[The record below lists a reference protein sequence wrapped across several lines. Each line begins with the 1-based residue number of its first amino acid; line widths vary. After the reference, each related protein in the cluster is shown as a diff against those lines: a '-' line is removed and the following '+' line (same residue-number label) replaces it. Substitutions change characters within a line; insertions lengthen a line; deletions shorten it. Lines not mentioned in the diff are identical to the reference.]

1 MIVTFHCWFGTSR
14 ITKAV
19 SSSLPAC
26 LREDSKKKK
35 TTKQTCR
42 PIQYG
47 MLSFLWRSEH
57 ESPTPRVSH
66 SSVIRKQRTG
76 KAMDSAV
83 APQWYN
89 EQLWARCRLPLTW
102 AARAALRL
110 LLRLEL
116 AVTPQALAVRK
127 GSVVFCYTYSILSLF
142 RWYQIFY
149 TIDPLKKK
157 NSSLEFCRPL
167 IRLLHSV
174 FQIGWQIETSCKH
187 WSSLKIDVFS
197 QTLLGCHIKQ

>member
-1 MIVTFHCWFGTSR
+1 MRVEPLWLLLFIVDLAQVESQRLSPAASR
-14 ITKAV
+14 HVWERI
-19 SSSLPAC
+19 
-26 LREDSKKKK
+26 KKK

-157 NSSLEFCRPL
+157 IFPWILQAPNQAITFSFSD
-167 IRLLHSV
+167 RLTNWNQL
-174 FQIGWQIETSCKH
+174 
-187 WSSLKIDVFS
+187 
-197 QTLLGCHIKQ
+197 